1 MQPIGSTVFF
11 NFILAPSTSRRFKF
25 HERGQ
30 LSLACITKRFLS
42 SRCASAIL
50 IVRRYSVKSG
60 ATLRG
65 KCGRLA
71 NHGSLGC
78 HGLGSAGFQR
88 GCFGWASQN
97 NLSKSGWRGLRLNA
111 KNTPPLQFFLKRD
124 APASKGPDFPPNAI
138 VIALAASVR
147 PHNTSD
153 SDRPWKTG
161 NGRTWLRD

>member
-42 SRCASAIL
+42 ARCASAIL

-71 NHGSLGC
+71 NHGLLGC
-78 HGLGSAGFQR
+78 HGLGSAGFQL

-97 NLSKSGWRGLRLNA
+97 NSANPVGGGSASTRRILRPSSFSQAGRARIERSGFPAECYCDCVGGLSPTA
-111 KNTPPLQFFLKRD
+111 
-124 APASKGPDFPPNAI
+124 
-138 VIALAASVR
+138 
-147 PHNTSD
+147 
-153 SDRPWKTG
+153 
-161 NGRTWLRD
+161 